1 VSEHPYKTLQPF
13 SKGIKMKKSE
23 FKVGMKCGYCN
34 KWFKNADYNHW
45 NNCRIKYT
53 NEHLGISLEFGI
65 IKENKK

>member
-1 VSEHPYKTLQPF
+1 
-13 SKGIKMKKSE
+13 MKKSE